1 MAPRSIYPSIPAP
14 SPDIQ
19 GILSSVNAMR
29 QTLSMI
35 TLNAQDPTAN
45 LSASTASQI
54 FVTQAQLKNLV
65 TTGVPGPAGPQG
77 PQGPQGPAA
86 PPGQNGILDA
96 PNDATAYARKSQ
108 AWSHITHIDITDW
121 AVAIAGYVPVA
132 STTLPLMDGLVSIG
146 VAFTFARGDHV
157 HPSDT
162 SRLATINPVF
172 DVLPI
177 NAANDAA
184 AATAGVP
191 INGMYRNGSVLMVRV
206 A

>member
-1 MAPRSIYPSIPAP
+1 MAPRSIYPIHPPAP

-77 PQGPQGPAA
+77 PQDWPQGPGSASRA
-86 PPGQNGILDA
+86 E
-96 PNDATAYARKSQ
+96 
-108 AWSHITHIDITDW
+108 WHIGC
-121 AVAIAGYVPVA
+121 A
-132 STTLPLMDGLVSIG
+132 
-146 VAFTFARGDHV
+146 
-157 HPSDT
+157 
-162 SRLATINPVF
+162 
-172 DVLPI
+172 
-177 NAANDAA
+177 
-184 AATAGVP
+184 
-191 INGMYRNGSVLMVRV
+191 
-206 A
+206 